1 MLFLL
6 IEFPQTQKL
15 PTLYFTSFY
24 LDKPVFPSIAKMLL
38 NQFKNL
44 KNNQSSTRELLQY
57 RKSCFKIST
66 LDPFLKTA
74 AYTKKLKL
82 LEINR

>member
-15 PTLYFTSFY
+15 PTLYFTSPY

-57 RKSCFKIST
+57 RKSCFKINT